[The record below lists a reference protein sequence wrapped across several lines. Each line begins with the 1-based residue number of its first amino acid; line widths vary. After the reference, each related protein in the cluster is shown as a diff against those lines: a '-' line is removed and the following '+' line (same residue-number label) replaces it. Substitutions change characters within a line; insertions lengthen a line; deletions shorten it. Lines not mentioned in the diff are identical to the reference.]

1 MSATKLYVLFK
12 TNNWSEGNRLLGKQK
27 RTKINCHQ
35 NFVLLHVTHI
45 ILMKLITLKL
55 VRKTMV
61 SRLDSSF
68 PTCSFVSEVKDIFRS
83 FFFSLEFF
91 LHKSSCSIFFFD
103 NSVLLNAL
111 GIFLS
116 LFSCLPSRSFS
127 SVKFKTFPFRLWST
141 KRAELTLLL
150 CSVLYTYGAFQF
162 SWQRRLNAPL
172 NDSASSVTGVLCKP
186 WLTLRTRGAWSINQS
201 KPKVTRDVTARENK
215 TRAASAAK

>member
-1 MSATKLYVLFK
+1 
-12 TNNWSEGNRLLGKQK
+12 
-27 RTKINCHQ
+27 
-35 NFVLLHVTHI
+35 
-45 ILMKLITLKL
+45 
-55 VRKTMV
+55 MV

-68 PTCSFVSEVKDIFRS
+68 PTCSFISEVKDIFRS

-91 LHKSSCSIFFFD
+91 LHKSSCSIFFD
-103 NSVLLNAL
+103 NGVLLNAF

-127 SVKFKTFPFRLWST
+127 SVKLKTFPFWLWST

-150 CSVLYTYGAFQF
+150 CSALYTYGAFQF
-162 SWQRRLNAPL
+162 SWQRLNAPL

>member
-1 MSATKLYVLFK
+1 
-12 TNNWSEGNRLLGKQK
+12 
-27 RTKINCHQ
+27 
-35 NFVLLHVTHI
+35 
-45 ILMKLITLKL
+45 
-55 VRKTMV
+55 MV

-91 LHKSSCSIFFFD
+91 LHKSSCSIFFD
-103 NSVLLNAL
+103 NGVLLNAF

-127 SVKFKTFPFRLWST
+127 SVKLKTFAFWLWST

-150 CSVLYTYGAFQF
+150 CSALYTYGAFQF
-162 SWQRRLNAPL
+162 SWQRLNAPL

-186 WLTLRTRGAWSINQS
+186 WLTLRTRGAWSINQN
-201 KPKVTRDVTARENK
+201 PRWRGT
-215 TRAASAAK
+215 

>member
-27 RTKINCHQ
+27 WTKINCHQ

-83 FFFSLEFF
+83 FFSEYNFF
-91 LHKSSCSIFFFD
+91 CINRRALFFFD
-103 NSVLLNAL
+103 NSVLLNAF

-116 LFSCLPSRSFS
+116 LFSCFPSRSFS
-127 SVKFKTFPFRLWST
+127 FVKFKTFPFWLWST

-150 CSVLYTYGAFQF
+150 CSALYTYGAFQF
-162 SWQRRLNAPL
+162 SWQRLNAPL

-186 WLTLRTRGAWSINQS
+186 RLTLRTRGAWSINQN
-201 KPKVTRDVTARENK
+201 PRWRGT
-215 TRAASAAK
+215 